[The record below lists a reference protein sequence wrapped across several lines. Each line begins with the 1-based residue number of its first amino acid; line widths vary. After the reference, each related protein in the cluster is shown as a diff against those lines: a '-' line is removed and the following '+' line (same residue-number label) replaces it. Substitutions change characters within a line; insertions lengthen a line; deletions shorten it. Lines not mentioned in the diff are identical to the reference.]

1 MAGSI
6 LEIRKKI
13 EGVKNTRLKSIYTEK
28 REKGGILFVLY
39 TSDKGLCGP
48 LNNKLING
56 LFRSELWQTTPEDE
70 RKLITIGKKS
80 YDYVRNNKIP
90 VTKHYTQ
97 IPEKLTTVDSIKI
110 VEGIIELWKE
120 EKIKQVIFV
129 APHYKNSFTFYPV
142 LKTFLPF
149 TEETIAST
157 LGPIEEYKKSKI
169 FKKEGCML
177 FSPSEAHVL
186 NRLYEQMVQA
196 LFLQAFIELKASE
209 YSSRMIAMQNATDSA
224 DRIVNDLT
232 REYNKVR
239 QAVITQEIA
248 ELMGA
253 SLTIK

>member
-1 MAGSI
+1 
-6 LEIRKKI
+6 
-13 EGVKNTRLKSIYTEK
+13 
-28 REKGGILFVLY
+28 
-39 TSDKGLCGP
+39 
-48 LNNKLING
+48 
-56 LFRSELWQTTPEDE
+56 
-70 RKLITIGKKS
+70 
-80 YDYVRNNKIP
+80 
-90 VTKHYTQ
+90 
-97 IPEKLTTVDSIKI
+97 
-110 VEGIIELWKE
+110 
-120 EKIKQVIFV
+120 
-129 APHYKNSFTFYPV
+129 
-142 LKTFLPF
+142 
-149 TEETIAST
+149 
-157 LGPIEEYKKSKI
+157 
-169 FKKEGCML
+169 ML